1 MSVGEETPS
10 RLMLVHTTAP
20 SQSDP
25 YKHPN
30 LDVIHVVGVN
40 TERRLGLD
48 TIIGNSVSSR
58 TREYVFECN
67 IARLLLGDLA
77 FGEIEDQALQLL
89 SDLVAAHDGGEDS
102 SNLAQIFVAYDLGA
116 LIVKKAIA
124 IAASQDSQWQ
134 EIFYSTVQFIW
145 WGCFQRSRNVQTLD
159 RKLSRFLHTHQQNAP
174 WACLATSMSI
184 RALAEA
190 STETTEAFLASR
202 ASLRTRMVSIYTN
215 EATNGMD
222 PVLDFFTATFGV
234 STEIAVQENPPD
246 EDGYIS
252 SLDEVVC
259 YRRKNWTTHPRW
271 MALQRMLLPLAMPQY
286 QHTVELPAT
295 SPRVLESQAYK
306 DWVTTPRSPVLYIQ
320 GRDGTSSRFLADDL
334 ALFEQ
339 KKLQEK
345 KTYETQILSF
355 RFSSDN
361 TMHSTMHSVICS
373 ILIQVLTAFEP
384 ESPHP
389 GTDVLLDLYRIQKGW
404 TLKDLG
410 NILTLVPE
418 EYLQTSGFIVLHDVD
433 ECDLASRKYLW
444 DLVQG
449 LADRS
454 DLPIKVVVTSQ
465 RRLSLLI
472 DSDKSSLWNLY
483 DYPEDTSE
491 LPLISRL
498 CPAGYGETRVKTA
511 LRRLTDMNQASL
523 EQIVCLIR
531 GYTGWPDNPSSAA
544 WFSFCTLLD
553 TIQPSMSPA
562 TVLDQI
568 LRTVSDQL
576 LGLRWILQWILHGHR
591 PLSGSELAWLLH
603 QYHWGHENRGISG
616 PTSTETGKSLQLM
629 KSKLSTFLHF
639 GYNQV
644 CVRDSLRDIFL
655 EDDPIYMW
663 NEIKPLALQTIEFL
677 TFYLTRLEV
686 RERLIEMY
694 DQYILLY
701 NASDNRLTPSAQPDG
716 TDFIFYAITAFP
728 YHLDRHPE
736 FLQKLG
742 PIFESPEQPLA
753 PWARMCWAMDNPF
766 SRPSEPVDSPITAL
780 LWTTLSVPLRKALI
794 SAMDTQ
800 LTRAKVSNA
809 PQESND
815 ITTMHLLAHAVSV
828 GDEKATLEYVQRT
841 LPRRASGGKASDDES
856 ISVSKDALE
865 GHAWLS
871 GLLWRAMWLNMDQL
885 VELLLEIGVPPDP
898 EDVVS
903 ARYPSPLY
911 VASLCGHTRVVQAL
925 IQAGANTR
933 VLKGD
938 EIGIMYAAAA
948 EGHSDTVRTL
958 VAADRAFLELHQPN
972 APLYMAANCGKWRTV
987 ETLLDLGAQV
997 DTNPEAGGWTPLISA
1012 SLFGYIRTVRT
1023 LLEHGANPN
1032 LGGPGEQDTSL
1043 WFAALRG
1050 ESVECVRAL
1059 LEHGADPN
1067 HELLQPPLATEICS
1081 ASHISTEK
1089 KIALLDCL
1097 VDNTPG
1103 IDLDRADPHGTTC
1116 LMWAAS
1122 GDDTALVEWL
1132 LAHNVNVCATSEELR
1147 TALYYAV
1154 GNGNQQTIRALLA
1167 KGSPVNNVTSDGE
1180 TLLQLSVGKGVE
1192 QMSLLLDAKADIELE
1207 NGNNLT
1213 ALNTAVM
1220 AEKPDVVKLLIER
1233 KANIHHRDGYG
1244 WSPIH
1249 DASYI
1254 RPNVEVVR
1262 LLVDAGANLTETVN
1276 SGKTPLHLAARDA
1289 RPDIVAILLEYH
1301 GALDIEQRTENGET
1315 PLVHAV
1321 LGNNLE
1327 CVRRLLQAGANINTQ
1342 CSQGWTPLMESIY
1355 HSKSDEVTGLLL
1367 SQPGVDIHL
1376 FSPKHGAALHFACK
1390 VLNVAMVTELLDR
1403 RANVNQQVLGLRSTP
1418 IRAACLPE
1426 NAPDSNTRHENLDK
1440 IDQIVR
1446 TLVAHGA
1453 DVHAV
1458 SDTPISTLLCAAA
1471 LNSGPSTINYLISEG
1486 LSLDQQDCLGRL
1498 PVHYAAAN
1506 SHEVFEAILRDDSEL
1521 LTEDVA
1527 GKTALHWAAQ
1537 FGHVRTVESILAHAR
1552 SPWERIK
1559 WVNRPDTDGW
1569 TALCWALRSCVDPG
1583 IAPLYGEPYDLTG
1596 TVQTLLEAGADVSIA
1611 CRMGR
1616 EDEIFTALE
1625 LAQLHVVPAEVI
1637 RLLGDAEV
1645 TDSTEDK
1652 TIIWGPVIECQ
1663 TCPDFHVCKKCHGR
1677 IDLYHGH
1684 VKQETGEPHE
1694 FKVIIEALP
1703 EIREQS
1709 KARDQLL
1716 SGDGR
1721 ASPEGVNAPDGAQ
1734 LDQPTIVN
1742 DSVMDAIM
1750 SFTMDDNIGEIE
1762 TVLSR

>member
-25 YKHPN
+25 YKYPN

-40 TERRLGLD
+40 PERRLGLD

-67 IARLLLGDLA
+67 TSRLLLGDLA

-89 SDLVAAHDGGEDS
+89 SDLVAAHEEGEDP
-102 SNLAQIFVAYDLGA
+102 SNLARIFVAYDLGA

-124 IAASQDSQWQ
+124 IASSRDSQGQ

-145 WGCFQRSRNVQTLD
+145 WGCFQRSRNLQTFD
-159 RKLSRFLHTHQQNAP
+159 RKLSRFLHAHQQNAP
-174 WACLATSMSI
+174 WASLATSMSI
-184 RALAEA
+184 RALAEV
-190 STETTEAFLASR
+190 SIETTEAFLASR
-202 ASLRTRMVSIYTN
+202 ASLRTRMVSMYTN
-215 EATNGMD
+215 EVTMGMD
-222 PVLDFFTATFGV
+222 PILDFFTATFGV

-246 EDGYIS
+246 
-252 SLDEVVC
+252 
-259 YRRKNWTTHPRW
+259 WATHPRW

-286 QHTVELPAT
+286 QHPVELPET

-306 DWVTTPRSPVLYIQ
+306 NWATTPRTPVLYIQ
-320 GRDGTSSRFLADDL
+320 GRDGASSRCLADEL

-339 KKLQEK
+339 KKQQEK
-345 KTYETQILSF
+345 KEYKTPILSF

-361 TMHSTMHSVICS
+361 LMRATMHSVICS
-373 ILIQVLTAFEP
+373 VLIQVLAAFEP
-384 ESPHP
+384 ESPHL
-389 GTDVLLDLYRIQKGW
+389 GTDLLLDLYRIQKGW

-410 NILTLVPE
+410 NILTIVPKRL
-418 EYLQTSGFIVLHDVD
+418 LQTCGFLVLHDVD
-433 ECDLASRKYLW
+433 ECDVASRKYLW
-444 DLVQG
+444 GLVQG

-454 DLPIKVVVTSQ
+454 ELPIKVIVTSQ
-465 RRLSLLI
+465 RRLSLLT
-472 DSDKSSLWNLY
+472 DSDKSSLWSLY
-483 DYPEDTSE
+483 DHPEDTSDV
-491 LPLISRL
+491 PLIPRL
-498 CPAGYGETRVKTA
+498 CPAGYGQTRLKTA
-511 LRRLTDMNQASL
+511 LRRLADMNQASL

-553 TIQPSMSPA
+553 TIQPSTSPA

-568 LRTVSDQL
+568 LRTISDQI
-576 LGLRWILQWILHGHR
+576 LGLRWILQW
-591 PLSGSELAWLLH
+591 LL
-603 QYHWGHENRGISG
+603 
-616 PTSTETGKSLQLM
+616 
-629 KSKLSTFLHF
+629 
-639 GYNQV
+639 
-644 CVRDSLRDIFL
+644 DSLRDLLL

-663 NEIKPLALQTIEFL
+663 NEIKPLAHETIEFL

-716 TDFIFYAITAFP
+716 TDFIFYAVTAFP

-736 FLQKLG
+736 FLQNLG
-742 PIFESPEQPLA
+742 PIFESQEQPLTA
-753 PWARMCWAMDNPF
+753 WARMYWAMHNPF
-766 SRPSEPVDSPITAL
+766 SRPSEPIDSPVAAL
-780 LWTTLSVPLRKALI
+780 LRTTLSVRLREALT
-794 SAMDTQ
+794 SAMDARLIRT
-800 LTRAKVSNA
+800 KVSNA

-815 ITTMHLLAHAVSV
+815 VTTMHLLAHAVSV
-828 GDEKATLEYVQRT
+828 GDEKAALEHVRRT
-841 LPRRASGGKASDDES
+841 LPSRASHGKAPDDES
-856 ISVSKDALE
+856 ISVSKGALE
-865 GHAWLS
+865 DHAWHLR
-871 GLLWRAMWLNMDQL
+871 LLWRATWLNMDQL
-885 VELLLEIGVPPDP
+885 VELLLETGVPPDP
-898 EDVVS
+898 EDVVF
-903 ARYPSPLY
+903 ARCSSPLY
-911 VASLCGHTRVVQAL
+911 VASVCGHTRVVQAL
-925 IQAGANTR
+925 IQAKANTR
-933 VLKGD
+933 ALEGGEVGV
-938 EIGIMYAAAA
+938 MCAAAA
-948 EGHSDTVRTL
+948 AYGHSDTVRAL
-958 VAADRAFLELHQPN
+958 VAADRAFLELRQPHT
-972 APLYMAANCGKWRTV
+972 ALYMAANWGQWRTV
-987 ETLLDLGAQV
+987 ETLLDLGAKA
-997 DTNPEAGGWTPLISA
+997 DTNNTAAGGWTPLISA
-1012 SLFGYIRTVRT
+1012 SCSGYIQTVRT

-1032 LGGPGEQDTSL
+1032 LCDLEQDPPL
-1043 WFAALRG
+1043 RFAALLG

-1067 HELLQPPLATEICS
+1067 HELLQSPLATEICG
-1081 ASHISTEK
+1081 ASDISTETQ
-1089 KIALLDCL
+1089 IALLDCL
-1097 VDNTPG
+1097 VHSTPG
-1103 IDLDRADPHGTTC
+1103 IDLDRADPDGKTC

-1122 GDDTALVEWL
+1122 GDETALVEWL
-1132 LAHNVNVCATSEELR
+1132 LAHNVDVCATSEKLR

-1154 GNGNQQTIRALLA
+1154 ANGNQQTIHALLA
-1167 KGSPVNNVTSDGE
+1167 KGSPLNNVTSDGE
-1180 TLLQLSVGKGVE
+1180 TLLQLSVSKGVE

-1213 ALNTAVM
+1213 ALNTAVV

-1249 DASYI
+1249 DASYY

-1262 LLVDAGANLTETVN
+1262 LLADAGANLTETVN
-1276 SGKTPLHLAARDA
+1276 SGQTPLHLAARDA
-1289 RPDIVAILLEYH
+1289 RPDIVAVLLEH
-1301 GALDIEQRTENGET
+1301 RGALDIEQRTEDGET

-1327 CVRRLLQAGANINTQ
+1327 CVRRLLQAGANINAQ
-1342 CSQGWTPLMESIY
+1342 CQQGWTPLMRAIY
-1355 HSKSDEVTGLLL
+1355 HSRSDEMTGLLL

-1376 FSPKHGAALHFACK
+1376 FSPKHGAALHLACT
-1390 VLNVAMVTELLDR
+1390 VLNLAMVTELLDR
-1403 RANVNQQVLGLRSTP
+1403 RADVNQQVLDLRSTP

-1426 NAPDSNTRHENLDK
+1426 NVPNSNNRHADLDK

-1453 DVHAV
+1453 DVHAM

-1506 SHEVFEAILRDDSEL
+1506 GLEVFEAVLRDDSEL
-1521 LTEDVA
+1521 LTEDIA

-1537 FGHVRTVESILAHAR
+1537 FGHVRSVESILAHAR
-1552 SPWERIK
+1552 SPRERIK

-1569 TALCWALRSCVDPG
+1569 TALCWALRPCVDLG
-1583 IAPLYGEPYDLTG
+1583 IALLHGEPYDLTG
-1596 TVQTLLEAGADVSIA
+1596 TVQALLEAGADVSIS

-1616 EDEIFTALE
+1616 EDERFTALE
-1625 LAQLHVVPAEVI
+1625 LAKLHDVPAEVI
-1637 RLLGDAEV
+1637 RLLGEPEV

-1652 TIIWGPVIECQ
+1652 TSIWGPVIECQ
-1663 TCPDFHVCKKCHGR
+1663 ACPDFHVCKKCHGR

-1709 KARDQLL
+1709 KESDQPL
-1716 SGDGR
+1716 SGDVRVG
-1721 ASPEGVNAPDGAQ
+1721 PEGVNAPDGIQ
-1734 LDQPTIVN
+1734 LDPPTIVN

-1750 SFTMDDNIGEIE
+1750 SFSMDSNVGGTE